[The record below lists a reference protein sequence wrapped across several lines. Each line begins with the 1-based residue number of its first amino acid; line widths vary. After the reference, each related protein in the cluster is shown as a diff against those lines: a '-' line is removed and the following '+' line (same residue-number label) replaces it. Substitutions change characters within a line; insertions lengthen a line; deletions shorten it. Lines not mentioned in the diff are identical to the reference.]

1 MSEIFSKIDLKFYS
15 YVTTYNQANEYV
27 YFIFFFF
34 GIQYILFLVI
44 KITIPIVR
52 KFNQKYKS
60 FF

>member
-15 YVTTYNQANEYV
+15 YVTTHNQANEYV
-27 YFIFFFF
+27 FFF

-52 KFNQKYKS
+52 KFNQK
-60 FF
+60 

>member
-27 YFIFFFF
+27 YFFFFF

-52 KFNQKYKS
+52 KFNQK
-60 FF
+60 

>member
-27 YFIFFFF
+27 YFFFFF

>member
-52 KFNQKYKS
+52 KFKQK
-60 FF
+60 